1 MKKRDLESLRQQH
14 KAKFTGGKSAS
25 VKKEQRQPQISP
37 AVEKMKEEFRQLPTR
52 EQKLETKTD
61 WKQGE
66 FVEKRRRSFKWVWR
80 SGAILLLIL
89 VLISIFRYVSSNKGS
104 QERNTY
110 QSSWSSSEESG
121 SDSFSETSSRSWE
134 VPDDETSQ
142 EATAYIDKKVAN
154 FTWTFDDV
162 LALQAY
168 SSEQQLSGQDVPT
181 AEEIIERFGKATSG
195 GESNNGSDDTLYLFY
210 SESSG
215 QQTASLLFKKIDG
228 KYRLSTIRGNRLST
242 TLYSSGSEALTEA
255 DFQDLKADES
265 DQGAHIQDVL
275 SRFGLPQV
283 INKSVDYK
291 DRTIVY
297 LKYQLTNKSYLYLD
311 FALSK
316 TGDYRLTRKYVY

>member
-25 VKKEQRQPQISP
+25 AKKEQRQAQTSP
-37 AVEKMKEEFRQLPTR
+37 AVDKVKDKPRQLSTKK
-52 EQKLETKTD
+52 QKPDTKTD
-61 WKQGE
+61 WKQRE
-66 FVEKRRRSFKWVWR
+66 LVAMWRRNSKWIWR
-80 SGAILLLIL
+80 SGSILLVIL
-89 VLISIFRYVSSNKGS
+89 VIASIFRYVSSNKEI

-110 QSSWSSSEESG
+110 QSSWSSSEESE
-121 SDSFSETSSRSWE
+121 SYSFSETSSRSWE
-134 VPDDETSQ
+134 VPEDETSQ
-142 EATAYIDKKVAN
+142 EATAYVDKKVAN
-154 FTWTFDDV
+154 FTWTFDDI
-162 LALQAY
+162 LALQVY
-168 SSEQQLSGQDVPT
+168 SSEQRASGQDAPT
-181 AEEIIERFGKATSG
+181 AEEIIKRYGKASSG

-215 QQTASLLFKKIDG
+215 QETTSLLFKKIDG
-228 KYRLSTIRGNRLST
+228 YYRLSTIRGNLLSSS
-242 TLYSSGSEALTEA
+242 LYSSGSEALTEA
-255 DFQDLKADES
+255 DFQDLKADEFG
-265 DQGAHIQDVL
+265 QGAHIQDVV

-311 FALSK
+311 FALSN

>member
-14 KAKFTGGKSAS
+14 KAKFTGGKSVSA
-25 VKKEQRQPQISP
+25 KKEQRQPQISP
-37 AVEKMKEEFRQLPTR
+37 AVDKVKDKSRQLSTKK
-52 EQKLETKTD
+52 QKLETKTD
-61 WKQGE
+61 WKQWE
-66 FVEKRRRSFKWVWR
+66 LVAMWRRNSKW
-80 SGAILLLIL
+80 ILKSLSILSLIL
-89 VLISIFRYVSSNKGS
+89 GVASVIGPSLSNKETQKS
-104 QERNTY
+104 SPHH
-110 QSSWSSSEESG
+110 SSWSSSEASESY
-121 SDSFSETSSRSWE
+121 SFSETSSRSWE
-134 VPDDETSQ
+134 VPEDETSQ
-142 EATAYIDKKVAN
+142 EATAYVDKKAAN

-162 LALQAY
+162 LALQVY
-168 SSEQQLSGQDVPT
+168 SSEQQVNGQDAPT

-228 KYRLSTIRGNRLST
+228 KYRLSTIRGNQLSS
-242 TLYSSGSEALTEA
+242 TLYSSGSETLTEA
-255 DFQDLKADES
+255 DFQDLKADEFG
-265 DQGAHIQDVL
+265 QGAHIQDVV

-297 LKYQLTNKSYLYLD
+297 LKYQLTNKNYLYLD

>member
-25 VKKEQRQPQISP
+25 AKKDQREPQISP
-37 AVEKMKEEFRQLPTR
+37 DIDETKEESGQLLTGK
-52 EQKLETKTD
+52 QKSETKNN

-66 FVEKRRRSFKWVWR
+66 FVEKRRKNLKWVW
-80 SGAILLLIL
+80 SILLVIL
-89 VLISIFRYVSSNKGS
+89 VVASIFWHISSNKRS

-110 QSSWSSSEESG
+110 QSSWSSSEESE
-121 SDSFSETSSRSWE
+121 SYSFSETSSRSWE
-134 VPDDETSQ
+134 VPEDETSQ
-142 EATAYIDKKVAN
+142 EATVYVDKKAAN
-154 FTWTFDDV
+154 FTWTFDDI
-162 LALQAY
+162 LALQVY
-168 SSEQQLSGQDVPT
+168 SSEQQVSGQDVPT

-195 GESNNGSDDTLYLFY
+195 GENNNGSDDTLYLFY

-228 KYRLSTIRGNRLST
+228 KYRLSTIRGNQLSSS
-242 TLYSSGSEALTEA
+242 LYSSGSETLTEA
-255 DFQDLKADES
+255 DFQGLKADEFG
-265 DQGAHIQDVL
+265 QGTHIQDVV

-297 LKYQLTNKSYLYLD
+297 LKYKLTNKSYLYLD

>member
-1 MKKRDLESLRQQH
+1 M
-14 KAKFTGGKSAS
+14 
-25 VKKEQRQPQISP
+25 
-37 AVEKMKEEFRQLPTR
+37 
-52 EQKLETKTD
+52 
-61 WKQGE
+61 QGE
-66 FVEKRRRSFKWVWR
+66 FVEKRRKNLKWVWT
-80 SGAILLLIL
+80 SGSILLVIL
-89 VLISIFRYVSSNKGS
+89 VVASIFWHISSNKRS

-110 QSSWSSSEESG
+110 QSSWSSSEESE
-121 SDSFSETSSRSWE
+121 SYSFSETSSRSWE
-134 VPDDETSQ
+134 VPEDETSQ
-142 EATAYIDKKVAN
+142 EATVYVDKKAAN
-154 FTWTFDDV
+154 FTWTFDDI
-162 LALQAY
+162 LALQVY
-168 SSEQQLSGQDVPT
+168 SSEQQVSGQDAPT

-228 KYRLSTIRGNRLST
+228 KYRLSTIRGNQLSSS
-242 TLYSSGSEALTEA
+242 LYSSGSETLTEA
-255 DFQDLKADES
+255 DFQGLKADEFG
-265 DQGAHIQDVL
+265 QGTHIQDVV

-297 LKYQLTNKSYLYLD
+297 LKYKLTNKSYLYLD

>member
-14 KAKFTGGKSAS
+14 KAKFTGGKTSSA
-25 VKKEQRQPQISP
+25 KKEQRQVQKSS
-37 AVEKMKEEFRQLPTR
+37 AVEKMNEVPLKSPTG
-52 EQKLETKTD
+52 EQKSRTKTG
-61 WKQGE
+61 WKQWE
-66 FVEKRRRSFKWVWR
+66 LVEMWRRNSKWILRSL
-80 SGAILLLIL
+80 SILSLLLA
-89 VLISIFRYVSSNKGS
+89 VASVVRQASSNKGS

-134 VPDDETSQ
+134 VPEDETSQ
-142 EATAYIDKKVAN
+142 EATAYVDKKAAN

-168 SSEQQLSGQDVPT
+168 SSEQQVSGQDAPT

-228 KYRLSTIRGNRLST
+228 KYRLSTIRGNQLSSS
-242 TLYSSGSEALTEA
+242 LYSSGSETLTEA
-255 DFQDLKADES
+255 DFQDLKADEFG
-265 DQGAHIQDVL
+265 QGAHIQDVV

-297 LKYQLTNKSYLYLD
+297 LKYKLTNKSYLYLD

>member
-14 KAKFTGGKSAS
+14 KAKFTGGKSVSA
-25 VKKEQRQPQISP
+25 KKEQRQPQISP
-37 AVEKMKEEFRQLPTR
+37 AVDKVKDKSRQLLTKK
-52 EQKLETKTD
+52 QKPETKTD
-61 WKQGE
+61 WKQWE
-66 FVEKRRRSFKWVWR
+66 LVAMWRRNSKW
-80 SGAILLLIL
+80 ILKSLSILSLIL
-89 VLISIFRYVSSNKGS
+89 GVASVIGPSLSNKETQKS
-104 QERNTY
+104 SPHH
-110 QSSWSSSEESG
+110 SSWSSSEASESY
-121 SDSFSETSSRSWE
+121 SFSETSSRSWE
-134 VPDDETSQ
+134 VPEDETSQ
-142 EATAYIDKKVAN
+142 EATAYVDKKAAN

-162 LALQAY
+162 HALQAY
-168 SSEQQLSGQDVPT
+168 SSEQQVSGQDAPT

-195 GESNNGSDDTLYLFY
+195 GENNNGSDDTLYLFY

-228 KYRLSTIRGNRLST
+228 KYRLSTIRGNQLSSS
-242 TLYSSGSEALTEA
+242 LYSSGSETLTEA
-255 DFQDLKADES
+255 DFQDLKADEFG
-265 DQGAHIQDVL
+265 QGTHIQDVV

>member
-1 MKKRDLESLRQQH
+1 MKKRDLESMRQQH
-14 KAKFTGGKSAS
+14 KAKFTGGKSVSA
-25 VKKEQRQPQISP
+25 KKEQRQSQISP
-37 AVEKMKEEFRQLPTR
+37 AVDKVKDKSRQLSTKK
-52 EQKLETKTD
+52 QKPETKTD
-61 WKQGE
+61 RKQGE
-66 FVEKRRRSFKWVWR
+66 FVEKRRRNSKWVWR
-80 SGAILLLIL
+80 SGTILLVIL
-89 VLISIFRYVSSNKGS
+89 VIASIFWYVSSNKGS

-110 QSSWSSSEESG
+110 QSSWSSSEASESY
-121 SDSFSETSSRSWE
+121 SFSEASSRSWE
-134 VPDDETSQ
+134 VPEDETSQ
-142 EATAYIDKKVAN
+142 EATAYVDKKAAN

-168 SSEQQLSGQDVPT
+168 SSEQQVSGQDAPT

-228 KYRLSTIRGNRLST
+228 KYRLSTIRGNLLSSS
-242 TLYSSGSEALTEA
+242 LYSSGSEALIEA
-255 DFQDLKADES
+255 DFQDLKADEFG
-265 DQGAHIQDVL
+265 QGAHIQDVV

-297 LKYQLTNKSYLYLD
+297 LKHQLTNKSYLYLD

>member
-25 VKKEQRQPQISP
+25 AKKDQRQPQISP
-37 AVEKMKEEFRQLPTR
+37 DIDETKEESGQLLTGK
-52 EQKLETKTD
+52 QKSETKNN

-66 FVEKRRRSFKWVWR
+66 FVEKRRRNFKWVWR

-104 QERNTY
+104 QEHNTY

-134 VPDDETSQ
+134 VPKDETSQ
-142 EATAYIDKKVAN
+142 EATAYVDKKAAN

-168 SSEQQLSGQDVPT
+168 SSEQQVSGQDAPT
-181 AEEIIERFGKATSG
+181 VEEIIERFGKATSG

-228 KYRLSTIRGNRLST
+228 KYRLSTIRGNLLSS

-255 DFQDLKADES
+255 DFQDLKADEF
-265 DQGAHIQDVL
+265 DQGAHIQDVV

>member
-14 KAKFTGGKSAS
+14 KAKFTGGKSATA
-25 VKKEQRQPQISP
+25 KKDQREPQISP
-37 AVEKMKEEFRQLPTR
+37 DIDETKEESGQLLTGK
-52 EQKLETKTD
+52 QKSETKNN

-66 FVEKRRRSFKWVWR
+66 FVEKRRKNLKWVWT
-80 SGAILLLIL
+80 SGSILLVIL
-89 VLISIFRYVSSNKGS
+89 VVASIFWHISSNKRS

-110 QSSWSSSEESG
+110 QSSWSSSEESE
-121 SDSFSETSSRSWE
+121 SYSFSETSSRSWE
-134 VPDDETSQ
+134 VPEDETSQ
-142 EATAYIDKKVAN
+142 EATVYVDKKAAN
-154 FTWTFDDV
+154 FTWTFDDI
-162 LALQAY
+162 LALQVY
-168 SSEQQLSGQDVPT
+168 SSEQQVSGQDVPT

-195 GESNNGSDDTLYLFY
+195 GENNNGSDDTLYLFY

-228 KYRLSTIRGNRLST
+228 KYRLSTIRGNQLSSS
-242 TLYSSGSEALTEA
+242 LYSSGSETLTEA
-255 DFQDLKADES
+255 DFQGLKADEFG
-265 DQGAHIQDVL
+265 QGTHIQDVV

-297 LKYQLTNKSYLYLD
+297 LKYKLTNKSYLYLD

>member
-25 VKKEQRQPQISP
+25 AKKDQREPQISP
-37 AVEKMKEEFRQLPTR
+37 DIDETKEESGQLLTGK
-52 EQKLETKTD
+52 QKSETKNN

-66 FVEKRRRSFKWVWR
+66 FVEKRRKNLKWVWT
-80 SGAILLLIL
+80 SGSILLVIL
-89 VLISIFRYVSSNKGS
+89 VVASIFWHISSNKRS

-110 QSSWSSSEESG
+110 QSSWSSSEESE
-121 SDSFSETSSRSWE
+121 SYSFSETSSRSWE
-134 VPDDETSQ
+134 VPEDETSQ
-142 EATAYIDKKVAN
+142 EATVYVDKKAAN
-154 FTWTFDDV
+154 FTWTFDDI
-162 LALQAY
+162 LALQVY
-168 SSEQQLSGQDVPT
+168 SSEQQVSGQDVPT

-195 GESNNGSDDTLYLFY
+195 GENNNGSDDTLYLFY

-228 KYRLSTIRGNRLST
+228 KYRLSTIRGNQLSSS
-242 TLYSSGSEALTEA
+242 LYSSGSETLTEA
-255 DFQDLKADES
+255 DFQGLKADEFG
-265 DQGAHIQDVL
+265 QGTHIQDVV

-297 LKYQLTNKSYLYLD
+297 LKYKLTNKSYLYLD

>member
-25 VKKEQRQPQISP
+25 AKKDQREPQISP
-37 AVEKMKEEFRQLPTR
+37 DIDETKEEPGQLLTGK
-52 EQKLETKTD
+52 QKSETKNN

-66 FVEKRRRSFKWVWR
+66 FVEKRRKNLKWVWT
-80 SGAILLLIL
+80 SGSILLVIL
-89 VLISIFRYVSSNKGS
+89 VVASIFWHISSNKRS

-110 QSSWSSSEESG
+110 QSSWSSSKESE
-121 SDSFSETSSRSWE
+121 SYSFSETSSRSWE
-134 VPDDETSQ
+134 IPEDETSQ
-142 EATAYIDKKVAN
+142 ETTAYVDKKAAN

-168 SSEQQLSGQDVPT
+168 SSEQQVSGQDAPT

-228 KYRLSTIRGNRLST
+228 KYRLSTIRGNQLSSM
-242 TLYSSGSEALTEA
+242 LYSSGSKTLTEA
-255 DFQDLKADES
+255 DFQDLKADEFG
-265 DQGAHIQDVL
+265 QGAHIQDVV

>member
-25 VKKEQRQPQISP
+25 AKKDQREPQISP
-37 AVEKMKEEFRQLPTR
+37 DIDETKEESGQLLTGK
-52 EQKLETKTD
+52 QKSETKNN

-66 FVEKRRRSFKWVWR
+66 FVEKRRKNLKWVWT
-80 SGAILLLIL
+80 SGSILLVIL
-89 VLISIFRYVSSNKGS
+89 VVASIFWHISSNKRS

-110 QSSWSSSEESG
+110 QSSWSSSEESE
-121 SDSFSETSSRSWE
+121 SYSFSETSSRSWE
-134 VPDDETSQ
+134 VPEDETSQ
-142 EATAYIDKKVAN
+142 EATVYVDKKAAN
-154 FTWTFDDV
+154 FTWTFDDI
-162 LALQAY
+162 LALQVY
-168 SSEQQLSGQDVPT
+168 SSEQQVSGQDVPT

-195 GESNNGSDDTLYLFY
+195 GENNNGSDDTLYLFY

-228 KYRLSTIRGNRLST
+228 KYRLSTIRGNQLSSS
-242 TLYSSGSEALTEA
+242 LYSSGSETLTEA
-255 DFQDLKADES
+255 DFQGLKADEVG
-265 DQGAHIQDVL
+265 QGTHIQDVV

-297 LKYQLTNKSYLYLD
+297 LKYKLTNKSYLYLD

>member
-25 VKKEQRQPQISP
+25 AKKDQREPQISP
-37 AVEKMKEEFRQLPTR
+37 DIDETKEESGQLLTGN
-52 EQKLETKTD
+52 QKSETKNN

-66 FVEKRRRSFKWVWR
+66 FVEKRRRNFKWVWR

-134 VPDDETSQ
+134 VPKDETSQ
-142 EATAYIDKKVAN
+142 EATTYVDKKAAN

-168 SSEQQLSGQDVPT
+168 SSEQQVSGQDAPT

-228 KYRLSTIRGNRLST
+228 KYRLSTIRGNLLSS

>member
-25 VKKEQRQPQISP
+25 AKKDQREPQISP
-37 AVEKMKEEFRQLPTR
+37 DIDETKEESGQLLTGN
-52 EQKLETKTD
+52 QKSETKNN

-66 FVEKRRRSFKWVWR
+66 FVENRRRNSKWVWR
-80 SGAILLLIL
+80 SGSILLVIL
-89 VLISIFRYVSSNKGS
+89 VVVSIFWYVSSNKGS

-110 QSSWSSSEESG
+110 QSSWSSSEESE
-121 SDSFSETSSRSWE
+121 SYSFSETSSRSWE
-134 VPDDETSQ
+134 VPEDETFQ
-142 EATAYIDKKVAN
+142 EATAYVDKKAAN

-168 SSEQQLSGQDVPT
+168 SSEQQVSGQDAPT

-228 KYRLSTIRGNRLST
+228 KYRLSTIRGNQLSS

-255 DFQDLKADES
+255 DFQDLKADEFG
-265 DQGAHIQDVL
+265 QGAHIQDVV

-297 LKYQLTNKSYLYLD
+297 LKYKLTNKSYLYLD

>member
-1 MKKRDLESLRQQH
+1 MRQQH

-25 VKKEQRQPQISP
+25 AKKEQRQVQKSSAI
-37 AVEKMKEEFRQLPTR
+37 EKMKEESLQLPTG

-61 WKQGE
+61 WKQWE
-66 FVEKRRRSFKWVWR
+66 LVAMWQRNSKWILRSLSVL
-80 SGAILLLIL
+80 SILLA
-89 VLISIFRYVSSNKGS
+89 VASVVRQASSNKGR

-110 QSSWSSSEESG
+110 QSSWSSSEESE
-121 SDSFSETSSRSWE
+121 SYSFSETSSRSWE
-134 VPDDETSQ
+134 VPEDETSQ
-142 EATAYIDKKVAN
+142 EATAYVDKKAAN

-162 LALQAY
+162 LALQVY
-168 SSEQQLSGQDVPT
+168 SSEQQGSGQDAPT

-195 GESNNGSDDTLYLFY
+195 GENNNGSDDTLYLFY
-210 SESSG
+210 SESGG

-228 KYRLSTIRGNRLST
+228 KYRLSTIRGNQLSSM
-242 TLYSSGSEALTEA
+242 LYSSGSEALTEA
-255 DFQDLKADES
+255 DFQDLKADEFG
-265 DQGAHIQDVL
+265 QGAHIQDVV

>member
-25 VKKEQRQPQISP
+25 AKKEQRQPQISP
-37 AVEKMKEEFRQLPTR
+37 DIDKTKEESQQLPTR

-66 FVEKRRRSFKWVWR
+66 FVEKRRRNFKWVWS
-80 SGAILLLIL
+80 SGAILLVIL
-89 VLISIFRYVSSNKGS
+89 VLIPIFRYVSSNKGS

-110 QSSWSSSEESG
+110 QSSWSSSKESE
-121 SDSFSETSSRSWE
+121 SYSFSETSSRSWE
-134 VPDDETSQ
+134 VPEDETSQ
-142 EATAYIDKKVAN
+142 EATAYVDKKAAN
-154 FTWTFDDV
+154 FAWTFDDI
-162 LALQAY
+162 LALQVY
-168 SSEQQLSGQDVPT
+168 SSEQQGSGQDDPT

-228 KYRLSTIRGNRLST
+228 KYRLSTIRGNQLSSS
-242 TLYSSGSEALTEA
+242 LYSSGSETLTEA
-255 DFQDLKADES
+255 DFQDLKADEFG
-265 DQGAHIQDVL
+265 QGAHIQDVV

-297 LKYQLTNKSYLYLD
+297 LKYKLTNKSYLYLD

>member
-25 VKKEQRQPQISP
+25 AKKDQREPQISP
-37 AVEKMKEEFRQLPTR
+37 DIDETKEESGQLLTGK
-52 EQKLETKTD
+52 QKSETKNN

-66 FVEKRRRSFKWVWR
+66 FVEKRRKNLKWVWT
-80 SGAILLLIL
+80 SGSILLVIL
-89 VLISIFRYVSSNKGS
+89 VVASIFWHISSNKRS

-110 QSSWSSSEESG
+110 QSSWSSSEESE
-121 SDSFSETSSRSWE
+121 SYSFSETSSRSWE
-134 VPDDETSQ
+134 VPEDETSQ
-142 EATAYIDKKVAN
+142 EATVYVDKKAAN
-154 FTWTFDDV
+154 FTWTFDDI
-162 LALQAY
+162 LALQVY
-168 SSEQQLSGQDVPT
+168 SSEQQVSGQDVPT
-181 AEEIIERFGKATSG
+181 AEVIIERFGKATSG
-195 GESNNGSDDTLYLFY
+195 GENNNGSDDTLYLFY

-228 KYRLSTIRGNRLST
+228 KYRLSTIRGNQLSSS
-242 TLYSSGSEALTEA
+242 LYSSGSETLTEA
-255 DFQDLKADES
+255 DFQGLKADEFG
-265 DQGAHIQDVL
+265 QGTHIQDVV

-297 LKYQLTNKSYLYLD
+297 LKYKLTNKSYLYLD

>member
-1 MKKRDLESLRQQH
+1 M
-14 KAKFTGGKSAS
+14 
-25 VKKEQRQPQISP
+25 
-37 AVEKMKEEFRQLPTR
+37 
-52 EQKLETKTD
+52 
-61 WKQGE
+61 
-66 FVEKRRRSFKWVWR
+66 
-80 SGAILLLIL
+80 
-89 VLISIFRYVSSNKGS
+89 LISIFRYVSSNKGS

-110 QSSWSSSEESG
+110 QSSWSSSEASESY
-121 SDSFSETSSRSWE
+121 SFSEASSRSWE
-134 VPDDETSQ
+134 VPEDETSQ
-142 EATAYIDKKVAN
+142 EATAYVDKKAAN

-162 LALQAY
+162 LALQVY
-168 SSEQQLSGQDVPT
+168 SSEQQVSGQDAPT

-195 GESNNGSDDTLYLFY
+195 GENNNGSDDTLYLFY

-228 KYRLSTIRGNRLST
+228 KYRLSTIRGNQLSSS
-242 TLYSSGSEALTEA
+242 LYSSGSETLTEA
-255 DFQDLKADES
+255 DFQDLKADEFG
-265 DQGAHIQDVL
+265 QGTHIQDVV

-297 LKYQLTNKSYLYLD
+297 LKYKLTNKSYLYLD

>member
-1 MKKRDLESLRQQH
+1 MKKRDLESMRQQH

-25 VKKEQRQPQISP
+25 AKKDQRKPQISTDID
-37 AVEKMKEEFRQLPTR
+37 KTKEESGQLLTG
-52 EQKLETKTD
+52 EQKSRTKTG
-61 WKQGE
+61 WKQWE
-66 FVEKRRRSFKWVWR
+66 LVEMWRRNSKWILRSL
-80 SGAILLLIL
+80 SILSILLA
-89 VLISIFRYVSSNKGS
+89 VASVVRQASSNKGS

-134 VPDDETSQ
+134 VPEDETSQ
-142 EATAYIDKKVAN
+142 EATAYVDKKAAN

-168 SSEQQLSGQDVPT
+168 SSEQQVSGQDAPT

-195 GESNNGSDDTLYLFY
+195 GENNNGSDDTLYLFY
-210 SESSG
+210 SESGG

-228 KYRLSTIRGNRLST
+228 KYRLSTIRGNQLSSS
-242 TLYSSGSEALTEA
+242 LYSSGSETLTEA
-255 DFQDLKADES
+255 DFQDLKADEFG
-265 DQGAHIQDVL
+265 QGTHIQDVV
-275 SRFGLPQV
+275 SRFGLPQI

>member
-25 VKKEQRQPQISP
+25 AKKEQRQPQKSP
-37 AVEKMKEEFRQLPTR
+37 DIDKTKEESHQLPTG
-52 EQKLETKTD
+52 EKKLETKTD

-66 FVEKRRRSFKWVWR
+66 FVEKRRKNLKWVWT
-80 SGAILLLIL
+80 SGSILLVIL
-89 VLISIFRYVSSNKGS
+89 VLIPIFRYVSSNKGS

-110 QSSWSSSEESG
+110 QSSWSSSEESE
-121 SDSFSETSSRSWE
+121 SYSFSE
-134 VPDDETSQ
+134 DEDSQ
-142 EATAYIDKKVAN
+142 EATAYVDKKAAN
-154 FTWTFDDV
+154 FAWTFDDI
-162 LALQAY
+162 LALQVY
-168 SSEQQLSGQDVPT
+168 SSEQQGSGQDAPT

-228 KYRLSTIRGNRLST
+228 KYRLSTIRGNQLSSS
-242 TLYSSGSEALTEA
+242 LYSSGSETLTEA
-255 DFQDLKADES
+255 DFQDLKADEFG
-265 DQGAHIQDVL
+265 QGAHIQDVV

-297 LKYQLTNKSYLYLD
+297 LKYKLTNKSYLYLD